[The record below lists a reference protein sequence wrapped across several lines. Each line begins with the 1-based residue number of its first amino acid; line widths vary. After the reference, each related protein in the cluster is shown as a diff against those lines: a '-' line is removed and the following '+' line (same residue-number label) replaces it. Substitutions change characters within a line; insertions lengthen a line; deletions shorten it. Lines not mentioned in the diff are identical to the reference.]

1 MNAKHQVHSE
11 LTLMFTD
18 IVGYSRLMGRDETL
32 AIEMLGDYRQILLA
46 HIAEHNGVFIEFAG
60 DAIFARFDSAL
71 DAVNAAVAIQKHLH
85 LFNQGKDKG
94 APLLQTR
101 IGLHKGSVLLSGNAV
116 LGDDVNIAARLE
128 PLAMP
133 DGICISK
140 AVYDEVR
147 LQLREPIK
155 PLGAQSLK
163 NIDQKIRAYLVKPA
177 GIKMRD
183 HLHYFWLGC
192 SKKINA
198 YRYPII
204 ASVLLLIAAGIYFIP
219 RWLVPGYAA
228 NYVEIANFQNLMN
241 ANGESDYFSA
251 GITEAVRS
259 QLADMRDV
267 YLVEADKGIHAPI
280 RLEGSV
286 QRQGDNVRIAY
297 RILRRDGNIQIAG
310 GKLDGAYQDIFVL
323 QDRLV
328 GEIAKYLA
336 SEFKLQNFRPAPLK
350 LTKDITAYDYYL
362 QGLADLRKPLSHQ
375 NIDGAI
381 QNFTQALINDKQ
393 FVKANAGMCE
403 AYRQKY
409 QLTQT
414 ASWVELAETY
424 CFKVLAQE
432 DASAKS
438 YEAIGSLYRD
448 FGKYSEAIDFL
459 KKAADRD
466 PDSVSTAISLAR
478 AYDLIG
484 KAKLAEFIYLGL
496 LKKHNRNWEAYHS
509 YAYFLVRQGKYKAA
523 IENYRKAL
531 ALTPEN
537 SVALYNIG
545 GAYLYLGEFGK
556 AAQSLEHATAL
567 EPTSGAFSNAGTMYY
582 FSGDYLQSIKM
593 YEKALRIQPTD
604 MEVMVSI
611 ADAYNFISNGRSIS
625 DRYFREAMS
634 QAEGEIK
641 SNSGSVLAHQTLAL
655 GYMHFGEYEK
665 SEWELSKADQLDA
678 DNTVSYY
685 AHLRLAIFLGSD
697 KDIKTYIKKLIN
709 KSYSERLIVSDP
721 YFSLLKEDKYKKL
734 FNSVI

>member
-1 MNAKHQVHSE
+1 MNAKHQGHSE

-32 AIEMLGDYRQILLA
+32 AIEMLGDYRQILLS

-128 PLAMP
+128 PLAVP

-163 NIDQKIRAYLVKPA
+163 NIEHKIRAYLVKPA
-177 GIKMRD
+177 GIKIRD
-183 HLHYFWLGC
+183 HLHYFLLGC

-198 YRYPII
+198 YRYPLII
-204 ASVLLLIAAGIYFIP
+204 SLMLLIAAGIYFIP

-286 QRQGDNVRIAY
+286 QRLGDNVRIAY

-350 LTKDITAYDYYL
+350 LTSDVTAYDYYL
-362 QGLADLRKPLSHQ
+362 QGMDYLAKPSSQ
-375 NIDGAI
+375 DNFDQAI
-381 QNFTQALINDKQ
+381 QRFNQALVYDGK
-393 FVKANAGMCE
+393 FSLANAGLC
-403 AYRQKY
+403 
-409 QLTQT
+409 
-414 ASWVELAETY
+414 ETY
-424 CFKVLAQE
+424 RFKYELTKETEWTKRAEGACFKAIEQDSNSV
-432 DASAKS
+432 KS
-438 YEAIGSLYRD
+438 YSALGALYRD
-448 FGKYSEAIDFL
+448 LGKYDEAVKYL
-459 KKAADRD
+459 KLAMGRD
-466 PDSVSTAISLAR
+466 PADVVTSIALAR
-478 AYDLIG
+478 TYDLMKQEIIS
-484 KAKLAEFIYLGL
+484 EDIYKDLIN
-496 LKKHNRNWEAYHS
+496 KNPKDWRVFQN
-509 YAYFLVRQGKYKAA
+509 YAYFLVRKGRHQQA
-523 IENYRKAL
+523 IENYKKVID
-531 ALTPEN
+531 LTPEN
-537 SVALYNIG
+537 AAAHNNMG
-545 GAYLYLGEFGK
+545 GVYIYLGEFDK
-556 AAQSLEHATAL
+556 AAYHLDLATTI
-567 EPTSGAFSNAGTMYY
+567 EPRLYAYLNAGTMYY
-582 FSGDYLQSIKM
+582 LSGNFGRAVAM
-593 YEKALRIQPTD
+593 YSKALQLQPD
-604 MEVMVSI
+604 NLEVLI
-611 ADAYNFISNGRSIS
+611 NLADAYFFLPEGRKISESY
-625 DRYFREAMS
+625 YFRARE
-634 QAEGEIK
+634 EGERQI
-641 SNSGSVLAHQTLAL
+641 LANPGDITVRQLMSLVYVHFREISLA
-655 GYMHFGEYEK
+655 K
-665 SEWELSKADQLDA
+665 SEVEEADELDVNNL
-678 DNTVSYY
+678 TSYY
-685 AHLRLAIFLGSD
+685 AHLRIAVMEKNDAEIIS
-697 KDIKTYIKKLIN
+697 YIKKLMAGG
-709 KSYSERLIVSDP
+709 YSKKIILSDP
-721 YFSLLKEDKYKKL
+721 HLLYLREGKFRGFFEK
-734 FNSVI
+734 N

>member
-350 LTKDITAYDYYL
+350 WTSDVTAYDYYL
-362 QGLADLRKPLSHQ
+362 QGMDFLAKPSSQ
-375 NIDGAI
+375 DNFDQAI
-381 QNFTQALINDKQ
+381 QKFNEALVHDK
-393 FVKANAGMCE
+393 FFSLANAGLCE
-403 AYRQKY
+403 SYRLKYELTKSVHWISKAEEFCLKVVDQDDRSPKAYAA
-409 QLTQT
+409 L
-414 ASWVELAETY
+414 
-424 CFKVLAQE
+424 
-432 DASAKS
+432 
-438 YEAIGSLYRD
+438 GGLYRD
-448 FGKYSEAIDFL
+448 VGKYSDAIRYFKMAQNIEPDNFL
-459 KKAADRD
+459 A
-466 PDSVSTAISLAR
+466 TTGLAR
-478 AYDLIG
+478 TYDLTNDSS
-484 KAKLAEFIYLGL
+484 KAESLYMEFIRKNPKNCKSYLEYG
-496 LKKHNRNWEAYHS
+496 
-509 YAYFLVRQGKYKAA
+509 YFLMRKGRYEDA
-523 IENYRKAL
+523 IKNYEL
-531 ALTPEN
+531 VLSLIPDD
-537 SVALYNIG
+537 SVALNNIG
-545 GAYLYLGEFGK
+545 AAYLYLGEFNK
-556 AAQSLEHATAL
+556 AAVAL
-567 EPTSGAFSNAGTMYY
+567 EKASKVEPSASSYMNAGTMFY
-582 FSGDYLQSIKM
+582 FSKDFNKSIELYKQ
-593 YEKALRIQPTD
+593 AIRIQPND
-604 MEVMVSI
+604 VEILVNM
-611 ADAYNFISNGRSIS
+611 ADAYNFIPGAGSIANQYYEMAKRIALE
-625 DRYFREAMS
+625 D
-634 QAEGEIK
+634 IK
-641 SNSGSVLAHQTLAL
+641 VNSGNVSSYQFMSMIYSHFGDIDDAQKMIAAAEALDLNNVVTQYANLRVSIAKGDRDAIDKNLNRLIEL
-655 GYMHFGEYEK
+655 GYSEK
-665 SEWELSKADQLDA
+665 LVKA
-678 DNTVSYY
+678 
-685 AHLRLAIFLGSD
+685 
-697 KDIKTYIKKLIN
+697 
-709 KSYSERLIVSDP
+709 DP
-721 YFSLLKEDKYKKL
+721 YFE
-734 FNSVI
+734 SVSSHR

>member
-1 MNAKHQVHSE
+1 MNAKHQGHSE

-32 AIEMLGDYRQILLA
+32 AIEMLDDYRQILLA

-71 DAVNAAVAIQKHLH
+71 DAVNAAVAIQKHLQV
-85 LFNQGKDKG
+85 FNQGKDKG

-128 PLAMP
+128 PLAVP

-155 PLGAQSLK
+155 PLGTQSLK
-163 NIDQKIRAYLVKPA
+163 NIDHKIRAYLVKPA

-204 ASVLLLIAAGIYFIP
+204 VSVLLLIAAGFYFIP

-286 QRQGDNVRIAY
+286 QRLGDNVRIAY

-350 LTKDITAYDYYL
+350 LTSDVTAYDYYL
-362 QGLADLRKPLSHQ
+362 QGMDYLAKPSSQ
-375 NIDGAI
+375 DNFDQAI
-381 QNFTQALINDKQ
+381 QKFNEALVHDRE
-393 FVKANAGMCE
+393 FALANAGVCE
-403 AYRQKY
+403 SYRKKY
-409 QLTQT
+409 EITKI
-414 ASWVELAETY
+414 AEWIEKAEIF
-424 CFKVLAQE
+424 CLRALRQDE
-432 DASAKS
+432 GSAKFYTAIGAIYRDTGRYDEAVKNLLVAES
-438 YEAIGSLYRD
+438 KSPDDAAILIALARTYDLMKNYTRAEGYYTKAIKVAPKNWKVYQGYGYFLIRKGRHLEAINNY
-448 FGKYSEAIDFL
+448 
-459 KKAADRD
+459 
-466 PDSVSTAISLAR
+466 
-478 AYDLIG
+478 
-484 KAKLAEFIYLGL
+484 KLVLT
-496 LKKHNRNWEAYHS
+496 
-509 YAYFLVRQGKYKAA
+509 
-523 IENYRKAL
+523 
-531 ALTPEN
+531 LTPDN
-537 SVALYNIG
+537 AVALNNMG
-545 GAYLYLGEFGK
+545 GAYIYLGEFKK
-556 AAQSLEHATAL
+556 AAEAL
-567 EPTSGAFSNAGTMYY
+567 ELATKIEPRGNTFLNAGSMYY
-582 FSGDYLQSIKM
+582 FSGDFKRALEM
-593 YEKALRIQPTD
+593 YKEALKLEPNNI
-604 MEVMVSI
+604 EFLVN
-611 ADAYNFISNGRSIS
+611 AGDAFYFFSNERKYSDEYFIMARK
-625 DRYFREAMS
+625 EA
-634 QAEGEIK
+634 E
-641 SNSGSVLAHQTLAL
+641 
-655 GYMHFGEYEK
+655 
-665 SEWELSKADQLDA
+665 
-678 DNTVSYY
+678 
-685 AHLRLAIFLGSD
+685 
-697 KDIKTYIKKLIN
+697 KDIKINPGSISGYQFMSLINSHFGDLDAAKELLAVADGLDHESMASCYIHLRISVLEGDENASRVYVKKLLDKGYSKKLI
-709 KSYSERLIVSDP
+709 LADP
-721 YFSLLKEDKYKKL
+721 YFSILEKKYPDL
-734 FNSVI
+734 FGLNAD

>member
-1 MNAKHQVHSE
+1 MNAKHQGHSE

-18 IVGYSRLMGRDETL
+18 IVGYSRLMGRDESL
-32 AIEMLGDYRQILLA
+32 AIQMLGDYRQILLA
-46 HIAEHNGVFIEFAG
+46 HIAEHKGIFIEFAG

-71 DAVNAAVAIQKHLH
+71 DAVNAAVAIQKHLQV
-85 LFNQGKDKG
+85 FNQGKDKG

-155 PLGAQSLK
+155 PLGTQSLK
-163 NIDQKIRAYLVKPA
+163 NIEHKIRAYLVKPA

-192 SKKINA
+192 SKKISA

-204 ASVLLLIAAGIYFIP
+204 ATLLLLIAAGVYFIP

-241 ANGESDYFSA
+241 ADGESDYFSA

-286 QRQGDNVRIAY
+286 QRLGDNVRIAY

-350 LTKDITAYDYYL
+350 LTSDVTAYDYYL
-362 QGLADLRKPLSHQ
+362 QGMDFLAKPSSQ
-375 NIDGAI
+375 DNFDQAI
-381 QNFTQALINDKQ
+381 QRFNQAVLHDVD
-393 FVKANAGMCE
+393 FSLANAGLCE
-403 AYRQKY
+403 AYRLKY
-409 QLTQT
+409 ELTKST
-414 ASWVELAETY
+414 HWISKAEEFCLRVVNQDDRSPKAY
-424 CFKVLAQE
+424 AAL
-432 DASAKS
+432 
-438 YEAIGSLYRD
+438 GGLYRD
-448 FGKYSEAIDFL
+448 VGKYAEAIRYLKIAQNIEPDNFL
-459 KKAADRD
+459 A
-466 PDSVSTAISLAR
+466 TTGLAR
-478 AYDLIG
+478 TYDLTNETE
-484 KAKLAEFIYLGL
+484 KAELLYVEFIKKYPKNCKAYLEYG
-496 LKKHNRNWEAYHS
+496 
-509 YAYFLVRQGKYKAA
+509 YFLMRKGRYIDA
-523 IENYRKAL
+523 INNYEL
-531 ALTPEN
+531 VLSLIPDN
-537 SVALYNIG
+537 SVVLNNIG
-545 GAYLYLGEFGK
+545 AAYLYIGEFDK
-556 AAQSLEHATAL
+556 AAVAL
-567 EPTSGAFSNAGTMYY
+567 EKASKVEPNVSSFMNAGTMFY
-582 FSGDYLQSIKM
+582 FSKDFNKSVEM
-593 YEKALRIQPTD
+593 YKQAIRIQPND
-604 MEVMVSI
+604 VELLVNI
-611 ADAYNFISNGRSIS
+611 ADAYNFIPGAESIS
-625 DRYFREAMS
+625 NQYYEVARRIALEDVRV
-634 QAEGEIK
+634 
-641 SNSGSVLAHQTLAL
+641 NSGSVSSYQFLSMIYSHFGDIDDAQKMIAAAEALDLNNVVTQYANLRVSIAKGDRDAIDKNLNRLIEL
-655 GYMHFGEYEK
+655 GYSEK
-665 SEWELSKADQLDA
+665 LVKA
-678 DNTVSYY
+678 
-685 AHLRLAIFLGSD
+685 
-697 KDIKTYIKKLIN
+697 
-709 KSYSERLIVSDP
+709 DP
-721 YFSLLKEDKYKKL
+721 YFE
-734 FNSVI
+734 SVSSHK